1 MKYHCERSS
10 SLQCVE
16 KWLSNSG
23 AMITVLCKQT
33 SQRWNK
39 MRQGDTHNQSAAL
52 SSSFSPD
59 TYNRRAI
66 RKSDEASSSPSSKKV
81 LDVEFLLC
89 NSCFWCASYYRNSSD
104 KNRITKCPA
113 CYSDE
118 LESMPISSRE
128 VYKFDYNPSKGI
140 TLEFSRGLE
149 KWILRVEDFL
159 WMSLQR

>member
-1 MKYHCERSS
+1 ME
-10 SLQCVE
+10 VE
-16 KWLSNSG
+16 TDTYEYSKPCN
-23 AMITVLCKQT
+23 
-33 SQRWNK
+33 
-39 MRQGDTHNQSAAL
+39 QGDTHNQSAAL
-52 SSSFSPD
+52 YSSFLPD
-59 TYNRRAI
+59 TYNSGA
-66 RKSDEASSSPSSKKV
+66 KSNKATSSLSSSKKV
-81 LDVEFLLC
+81 LDIEFLLC

-149 KWILRVEDFL
+149 K
-159 WMSLQR
+159 